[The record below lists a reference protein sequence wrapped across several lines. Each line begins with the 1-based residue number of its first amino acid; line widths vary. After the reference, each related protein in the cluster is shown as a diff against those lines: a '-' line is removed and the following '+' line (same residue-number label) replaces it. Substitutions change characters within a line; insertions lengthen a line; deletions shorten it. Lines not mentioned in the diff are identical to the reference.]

1 MFGSGSLCL
10 SRVGFGMVG
19 RLCQVCRYVS
29 NACGG
34 AVIIEWGGQ
43 CSLLRIWPTDLESEG
58 WSSLKETIDKLVLTM
73 SA

>member
-1 MFGSGSLCL
+1 MDCARGWGWLLCMFGSGSLCL

-19 RLCQVCRYVS
+19 GLCQVCRYVS

-43 CSLLRIWPTDLESEG
+43 CSLL
-58 WSSLKETIDKLVLTM
+58 
-73 SA
+73 